1 MQKAT
6 TYWSGV
12 DRASRFRPRLV
23 AQERF
28 LSLNRSRP
36 GSSETRW
43 CTHSCFVIIP
53 GQDPFQAVKKYIRLI
68 MDRINS
74 KQLIPANDLSFSRN
88 MFLSIVP
95 NKANKH

>member
-36 GSSETRW
+36 GFGC
-43 CTHSCFVIIP
+43 CTHSCFLIIP
-53 GQDPFQAVKKYIRLI
+53 GQDQFPVVKNYVRLI